1 MTDSLITLEV
11 LKPLHFPTAFKILGS
26 NPFKIHSIVGT
37 TSEVLAGM
45 DRGLI
50 AGLYVDLTLKNE
62 YFKMLKS
69 GR

>member
-37 TSEVLAGM
+37 TSELLAGM
-45 DRGLI
+45 DGWFI
-50 AGLYVDLTLKNE
+50 AGLYVD
-62 YFKMLKS
+62 
-69 GR
+69 